1 MIDRFEQF
9 SYAISTINGYIQK
22 IERQEM
28 AKYGLKG
35 AFSQY
40 LIAIY
45 RNADSITSAQL
56 GRICFKDKGAV
67 SRAVSELLK
76 SGLLERVGENNNLY
90 NAKLKLTEKG
100 KKAAHTLCEKASFA
114 AYLAGEDLSCDER
127 EVFYSA
133 LNKISLKLENLS
145 KGGIPS
151 QMIDER
157 GEEDNEC

>member
-35 AFSQY
+35 AYSQY

-45 RNADSITSAQL
+45 RNPDSITSAQL
-56 GRICFKDKGAV
+56 GRICLKDKGAV

-76 SGLLERVGENNNLY
+76 RSLLKRAGENNNLY
-90 NAKLKLTEKG
+90 NAKLELTQEG
-100 KKAAHTLCEKASFA
+100 EKAAQALCEKASFA
-114 AYLAGEDLSCDER
+114 ACLAGEDLSEDER
-127 EVFYSA
+127 EIFYSA
-133 LNKISLKLENLS
+133 LNKISLKLEKLS
-145 KGGIPS
+145 SSGIPCE
-151 QMIDER
+151 MNR
-157 GEEDNEC
+157 KKGAGNNEC